1 MLTRQFPDDFLWGA
15 STAAYQ
21 VEGAW
26 NEDGKGESVWDHF
39 AHTQGRI
46 DNGDT
51 GDVTCDHY
59 HRMPEDVA
67 LMKSLGLKGYRFSI
81 AWTRVL
87 PEGTGQVNAKG
98 LDFYD
103 RLVDELGKAGIRANA
118 TLNHWDLPQA
128 LQDRGGWP
136 NRDSANWFADYARV
150 VFDRLGDRVAMWATH
165 NEPVVASLVGY
176 GSGVFAP
183 GLADQSL
190 GYQAAH
196 HLNLAHGKAVQIF
209 RQGGYQGR
217 IGIVLDLHNL
227 VPASDKPADRLA
239 CQRTLESAQ
248 GIFFEP
254 IFQGHYPAY
263 LMEWLGP
270 VAPRI
275 QPDDLRVIHQP
286 LDFLGMNYYF
296 TSEVSYAAGGGLLK
310 SAQKMKTLPAMGYT
324 EVGWGIYPSGIRSVL
339 MRVKDTVGTLPIY
352 ITENGCAV
360 QDTMGDAVRAAGFV
374 EDRERVNY
382 LRQHLVELHKAIQAG
397 VNVRGYFLWSL
408 MDNFEWAS
416 GYTPRFGIVHVDYA
430 TQKRTPKLSAR
441 WYSDVIA
448 NNRVTE

>member
-1 MLTRQFPDDFLWGA
+1 MLIRQFPDGFVWGA

-39 AHTQGRI
+39 AHTPGRI
-46 DNGDT
+46 ANGDT
-51 GDVTCDHY
+51 GDVACDHY
-59 HRMPEDVA
+59 HHMPQDVA
-67 LMKSLGLKGYRFSI
+67 LMKSLGLKGYRFSV
-81 AWTRVL
+81 AWSRVI
-87 PEGTGQVNAKG
+87 PTGTGPVNAKG

-103 RLVDELGKAGIRANA
+103 RLVDELGKAGIIANV

-128 LQDRGGWP
+128 LQERGGWP
-136 NRDSANWFADYARV
+136 NRDCADWFADYARV

-183 GLADQSL
+183 GLCDQSL

-196 HLNLAHGKAVQIF
+196 HLNLAHGKAVQVF
-209 RQGGYQGR
+209 RQGGYKGK

-227 VPASDKPADRLA
+227 VPGSDSEADCLA
-239 CQRTLESAQ
+239 WQRSLESAQ

-270 VAPRI
+270 IAP
-275 QPDDLRVIHQP
+275 QVQDGDLATIHQP

-296 TSEVSYAAGGGLLK
+296 TSAVSYSVGGGLLK
-310 SAQKMKTLPAMGYT
+310 AEQRQKTLPSMGYT
-324 EVGWGIYPSGIRSVL
+324 DVGWGFYPSGIRNVL
-339 MRVKDTVGTLPIY
+339 LRVKDVVGQLPIY

-360 QDTMGDAVRAAGFV
+360 PDVPDLDDYV

-382 LRQHLVELHKAIQAG
+382 LRQHLIELHKAIQEG
-397 VNVRGYFLWSL
+397 VNVKGYFIWSL

-416 GYTPRFGIVHVDYA
+416 GMGPRFGIVRTNYD
-430 TQKRTPKLSAR
+430 TLERTPKLSAR
-441 WYSDVIA
+441 WYAEVIKQ
-448 NNRVTE
+448 NGVDE